1 MENYLTLNGKR
12 IDLTDEQVREIE
24 SSLTSGRIRLSE
36 IPAGDPFKIGEHEFI
51 VLEHRGEETAVLSK
65 DALPEDMQFG
75 EDNNNFA
82 DENCIVRKE
91 LMKFADKIEAIV
103 GKGNLIEHTVDLTSD
118 DGLDDYGSITAKVSI
133 MTTPL
138 SRKYVRITDKY
149 KVDRWCWLATPHS
162 TPTHG
167 NASWVKCVAPSGRI
181 YDYDYGNE
189 GGVRPFCILK
199 SNIFV
204 SK

>member
-1 MENYLTLNGKR
+1 MANYLTLNGKR

-24 SSLTSGRIRLSE
+24 SSFASDRIKLAE
-36 IPAGDPFKIGEHEFI
+36 VAVGDTFKISEHEFV
-51 VLEHRGEETAVLSK
+51 VLEQKEEESVVLLK
-65 DALPEDMQFG
+65 DALPEDIQFG

-82 DENCIVRKE
+82 DENCIARKE
-91 LMKFADKIEAIV
+91 LMKFADEIEVIV
-103 GKGNLIEHTVDLTSD
+103 GTGNLVEHTVDLTSD
-118 DGLDDYGSITAKVSI
+118 DGLDDYGSVTAKVSI
-133 MTTPL
+133 MTAPL

-167 NASWVKCVAPSGRI
+167 NENWVKCVSPSGRVDCN
-181 YDYDYGNE
+181 DYDCS